1 MEFRYGLMD
10 QNIKGNGKII
20 WQMVKESFIM
30 LMVLFMMDR

>member
-10 QNIKGNGKII
+10 QNIKANGKIT

-30 LMVLFMMDR
+30 LMVLFMMDI